1 MFVLYQAFADRLA
14 WIPVLYILFYRMIRK
29 NLGDIT
35 SIMLKNKSCSVFL
48 LEKEYLDEGT
58 DAFNVELMKF
68 DR

>member
-1 MFVLYQAFADRLA
+1 MSTICRSISLDLGL
-14 WIPVLYILFYRMIRK
+14 IYIIYMVTPK

-35 SIMLKNKSCSVFL
+35 STLPKNKSYSIFL
-48 LEKEYLDEGT
+48 LEKEYLGEGT